1 MQQTSRLPAHELRRL
16 ERNIPL
22 FYAFRFLREAQ
33 IWIPVWIVFL
43 LIERGFSLT
52 QVGIAEA
59 VFLLSLTVL
68 EVPTGAVADRF
79 GRSISLASGATIL
92 VVAIVVFALT
102 TSYAV
107 LLTSFLIW
115 AVADTLMS
123 GADLALVYD
132 SLKALG
138 REDEYEKHAGRGEA
152 FLWAGATL
160 GVLIGAPIAG
170 AVSIQFTIFVGAAT
184 TAFGIIVALGMA
196 EPPRLESGTQASYL
210 GGARQAVR
218 LVRRLPAVR
227 TIILYSAV
235 LIAGLGV
242 TDYLIQPFLL
252 DKGQEVGFTFSLLQ
266 VPGLLAGVVGALV
279 AFRLIRRLG
288 TVRLL
293 VAIPILG
300 LGAVAGLSLIDELG
314 AVSFMV
320 FALLLRSMLGPIT
333 TGYLNRR
340 IPSDQRAT
348 VLSFQNLA
356 LGLVM
361 APFSVGIGVIFDE
374 LGLLWAF
381 RIPGIALAV
390 LALLSGALW
399 LRAHRRE
406 GVHPQD
412 ATDAGPPAHSVVA
425 PVLPPHPGDP
435 L

>member
-1 MQQTSRLPAHELRRL
+1 M
-16 ERNIPL
+16 
-22 FYAFRFLREAQ
+22 
-33 IWIPVWIVFL
+33 
-43 LIERGFSLT
+43 
-52 QVGIAEA
+52 
-59 VFLLSLTVL
+59 
-68 EVPTGAVADRF
+68 
-79 GRSISLASGATIL
+79 
-92 VVAIVVFALT
+92 
-102 TSYAV
+102 
-107 LLTSFLIW
+107 
-115 AVADTLMS
+115 
-123 GADLALVYD
+123 
-132 SLKALG
+132 
-138 REDEYEKHAGRGEA
+138 
-152 FLWAGATL
+152 
-160 GVLIGAPIAG
+160 
-170 AVSIQFTIFVGAAT
+170 
-184 TAFGIIVALGMA
+184 
-196 EPPRLESGTQASYL
+196 
-210 GGARQAVR
+210 
-218 LVRRLPAVR
+218 
-227 TIILYSAV
+227 
-235 LIAGLGV
+235 
-242 TDYLIQPFLL
+242 
-252 DKGQEVGFTFSLLQ
+252 
-266 VPGLLAGVVGALV
+266 
-279 AFRLIRRLG
+279 
-288 TVRLL
+288 
-293 VAIPILG
+293 
-300 LGAVAGLSLIDELG
+300 LG